1 MYFLEIWSLRVH
13 SNSWRR
19 MCFANQY
26 SQWEN
31 LCILMD
37 LVHFF
42 DRHHIHCLYLR
53 HDVSTILTNS
63 LDIFTILQIRIYKFF
78 KEIFLLISVSTG
90 KKTLFL
96 WPIRNSLT
104 FSTAQTEKNLGKTLG
119 KTRLAVW
126 SHELVIT

>member
-63 LDIFTILQIRIYKFF
+63 LDIFTNLQIRKYFF
-78 KEIFLLISVSTG
+78 WFLFQLR
-90 KKTLFL
+90 KKTVL
-96 WPIRNSLT
+96 WPIRS
-104 FSTAQTEKNLGKTLG
+104 FFPFPTAQTEKHLEKQDWLFNPMSSLLHTYQ
-119 KTRLAVW
+119 
-126 SHELVIT
+126 ITKFPISI